1 MFQNQSLVVR
11 AHIRMI
17 HEPGSIRT
25 LRVSL
30 GSEVEET
37 GVGRYGW
44 QKKGSFWLGLRSSR
58 HYQTPQF
65 VPEFRDQIEG
75 LCRSTLVEW
84 TMGAG
89 GDG

>member
-1 MFQNQSLVVR
+1 
-11 AHIRMI
+11 MI